1 MASRPELVM
10 MMKELG
16 LNTKDLTIE
25 QMMEAVRAEADVRWA
40 DKDYKVSADV
50 LSNTLKHF
58 LVNEYDF
65 VIKDKYGEIER
76 RNK

>member
-1 MASRPELVM
+1 MASRPELVT
-10 MMKELG
+10 MMKELELDSKG
-16 LNTKDLTIE
+16 LTIE

-40 DKDYKVSADV
+40 DKDYKIGADE

-65 VIKDKYGEIER
+65 VIKDKDGNIIEI
-76 RNK
+76 